1 LFRSSARTPVRQ
13 AHSFTVRRGRRWLRW
28 RMSGGARVLTLHVTG
43 TIPHCPPSR
52 VIGIPIAQVLQA
64 LPEYRQRTV
73 LGPVVAALT
82 GGAPSPSRCATQP
95 PPRQPGAVHGRNARP
110 PCPAEGWTRGLA
122 VPGRGQL
129 VRSIAA
135 SSAFSRAQAVGVGG
149 TTPSVPVWIAPGVP
163 AAGSCALGYVFGAGC
178 RPGPSLQLPPS
189 FCRHGVRR
197 SACRLPVHGAV
208 GVCPQRSTAAGAED
222 STGSRP
228 DGKSR
233 DCS

>member
-1 LFRSSARTPVRQ
+1 
-13 AHSFTVRRGRRWLRW
+13 
-28 RMSGGARVLTLHVTG
+28 MSGGARSPPRHGNGTG
-43 TIPHCPPSR
+43 PHCPPIP
-52 VIGIPIAQVLQA
+52 VCGTPIALGLQA
-64 LPEYRQRTV
+64 LPEYRQRGH
-73 LGPVVAALT
+73 LGPVVAALA

-95 PPRQPGAVHGRNARP
+95 PPRQPGAVPGRNARH

-122 VPGRGQL
+122 VPSRGQL
-129 VRSIAA
+129 VRSIAT
-135 SSAFSRAQAVGVGG
+135 SSAFSRAQEVGVGG
-149 TTPSVPVWIAPGVP
+149 TTPSVLVWIAPGVP

-189 FCRHGVRR
+189 LCRHGVRR
-197 SACRLPVHGAV
+197 SSCRPAGHGSAF
-208 GVCPQRSTAAGAED
+208 GCPQRSTAADQED